1 MVTSGALDVVM
12 VSFDSSLVT
21 DPQGESRRRHA
32 RLAELAGRLRII
44 APARP
49 GHPECI
55 EVSPHLLLYPSG
67 SRSTA
72 QFPLDALRVA
82 ARLGGPVDLIVTQ
95 DPFLTGWVGARLRRR
110 WRVPLLAQDHF
121 TIFDNAAWLAEHPLR
136 NRVLLL
142 LARWVLA
149 RTDMLRTVS
158 EVGLQSAVR
167 AGFPAER
174 ARALQLGTAS
184 ASFAQP
190 VGAERLAALR
200 AQLGIAPEAPVVL
213 WVGRNVPQKRLPL
226 LFDSFAQ
233 IHAGQP
239 AARLVLVGELPPQVR
254 ELAAQRGLAGAAVF
268 AGRVPHDA
276 LPAYYQMA
284 ALFLLTSAYEGSPR
298 VLMEAGAAGIPAV
311 GAGHGGTRE
320 LIVHCETGCFVE
332 DGPALAQRLA
342 DRALALLGDPARAAQ
357 MGAAAQARALALYSA
372 ERYPERWVALWRE
385 AAAAG
390 MRGAR

>member
-1 MVTSGALDVVM
+1 MVTAGGLDVVM
-12 VSFDSSLVT
+12 ISFDGSLVT

-49 GHPECI
+49 GHPACI
-55 EVSPHLLLYPSG
+55 EVSPQLQIYPSG

-72 QFPLDALRVA
+72 LFPLDALRVA

-110 WRVPLLAQDHF
+110 WGAPLLAQDHF
-121 TIFDNAAWLAEHPLR
+121 TIFDNMAWLAEHPVR
-136 NRVLLL
+136 NRALLW

-158 EVGLQSAVR
+158 DAGLQGAVR

-174 ARALQLGTAS
+174 ARVLPLGTAS

-190 VGAERLAALR
+190 AGPERLAALR
-200 AQLGIAPEAPVVL
+200 AQLGIAPAAPVAL
-213 WVGRNVPQKRLPL
+213 WVGRNAPQKRLPL
-226 LFDSFAQ
+226 LFESFAR
-233 IHAGQP
+233 IHAVLP
-239 AARLVLVGELPPQVR
+239 AARLVLVGDLPASLR
-254 ELAAQRGLAGAAVF
+254 ELAVQRGLADAVVF
-268 AGRVPHDA
+268 AGRVPFDA

-311 GAGHGGTRE
+311 CAGAGGTRE
-320 LIVHCETGCFVE
+320 LIVHGETGWFVE

-342 DRALALLGDPARAAQ
+342 DSALALLGDPARAAQ

-372 ERYPERWVALWRE
+372 ERYPERWAALWRE